1 MKKLIEK
8 YLTNTISSSE
18 MMDLSDWLRK
28 DENKET
34 FKAHILQYYDLNYA
48 LQDVDVESEY
58 MTLMKSI
65 SKQKN
70 SYKKWYKW
78 AAIFVGVIGLSS
90 LYVLSTHNKV
100 VTEDNEIT
108 LKLEN
113 GDVKIIRENNNE
125 RIINEEGTIVGVYHD
140 DKLEYKNTKVNDKEL
155 VYNELSIPYGKKL
168 QLVLSDGTMVHLNA
182 GSTLKYPVKFLK
194 GKDRKVFLS
203 GEAYFVIATDKLHPF
218 IVNTQD
224 VNIQA
229 LGTKFNV
236 NSYREDNEM
245 NTVLVEGSVGLYKV
259 DEKFDTNTST
269 VLQPGYKFTWDKS
282 EESINVKEVDVS
294 EYTAWTKGELLFKM
308 KPFSEIIKI
317 LERNYDV
324 VITNNYSSLNEKRF
338 LAKFDTETIE
348 QILISF
354 QSSEDFS
361 FTIEKNRITINRR

>member
-18 MMDLSDWLRK
+18 MMDLSNWLRK
-28 DENKET
+28 DENKEI
-34 FKAHILQYYDLNYA
+34 FKAYILQYYDLNYA
-48 LQDVDVESEY
+48 LQDVDVENEY
-58 MTLMKSI
+58 TTLMKSI
-65 SKQKN
+65 RKQKN
-70 SYKKWYKW
+70 SYKRWYKW
-78 AAIFVGVIGLSS
+78 AAIFVGVVGLSS
-90 LYVLSTHNKV
+90 LFLLNTSNEV

-125 RIINEEGTIVGVYHD
+125 KIVNKEGTIVGVYQD

-155 VYNELSIPYGKKL
+155 VYNEVSIPYGKKL
-168 QLVLSDGTMVHLNA
+168 QLVLSDGSMVHLNA
-182 GSTLKYPVKFLK
+182 GSSLKYPVKFLK

-203 GEAYFVIATDKLHPF
+203 GEAYFAIAKDKQHPF

-224 VNIQA
+224 VNVQA

-245 NTVLVEGSVGLYKV
+245 NTVLVEGSVGVYKV
-259 DEKFDTNTST
+259 DEKFDANTST
-269 VLQPGYKFTWDKS
+269 VLQPGYKFTLNKS
-282 EESINVKEVDVS
+282 QQSINVKEVDVS

-348 QILISF
+348 QVLISF
-354 QSSEDFS
+354 QSSEEFS
-361 FTIEKNRITINRR
+361 FTIEENRITINKR